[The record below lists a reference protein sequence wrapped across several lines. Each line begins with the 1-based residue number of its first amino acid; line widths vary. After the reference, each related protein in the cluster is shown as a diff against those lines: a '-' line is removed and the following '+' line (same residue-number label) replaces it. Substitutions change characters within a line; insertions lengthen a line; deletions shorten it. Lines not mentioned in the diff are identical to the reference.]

1 MNHAMKQVTTA
12 TMGLLLFTAVSLK
25 ATPVTVQEVG
35 TGNGTDVYIDSSVLG
50 NNQHVFAGFIKL
62 EINGSPTLGFCIDPW
77 HWSDSNTQTYDLV
90 SLDQAPKFPGPMGA
104 DAALKIEKLWQKY
117 YAEALGDS
125 NKAAA
130 LQIVIWEQVDI
141 GVTGGTTFSVSS
153 AHPLTGLLLDDYNG
167 MKAWLGSG
175 DFLNTTPADLDA
187 VKKLSPTGV
196 GQDYVIPGVPDGGS
210 TAALLGVA
218 LMAIAAFRRRLV

>member
-1 MNHAMKQVTTA
+1 MNQAMKRVGTA
-12 TMGLLLFTAVSLK
+12 TMGLLLFAAVSLR
-25 ATPVTVQEVG
+25 ANTVTVTEVG
-35 TGNGTDVYIDSSVLG
+35 TGLGTDVYIDSSVLG

-141 GVTGGTTFSVSS
+141 GVSGGTFSFNRS
-153 AHPLTGLLLDDYNG
+153 HLYNTDLIKWYDG
-167 MKAWLGSG
+167 MKLWLGSG
-175 DFLNTTPADLDA
+175 DSLNATPADLDA
-187 VKKLSPTGV
+187 VKKLSPTGA